1 MKEKRFF
8 SQLTKKILS
17 AAVAFCL
24 ALGAFPFYGTGTDS
38 GYDLPWLWPVPGSY
52 KINCLDYY
60 YNGGIHNQGQCVD
73 IGANGYTGDTR
84 LDVVSATSGS
94 VLYIKDEFNETD
106 NRGSGWGNYVIIR
119 TGDTCVAYAHLQ
131 SVSVKGGQS
140 VKAGQV
146 LGKMG
151 NTGNSTGVHLHLQAY
166 PLGDKNGYQSTA
178 IYVFDKFTENPLYY
192 PKFQFMKGLATY
204 SVRYGEWIR
213 EYYKN
218 VSGAYYTYSGGVV
231 SDYDLTYVDARL
243 RVYATSGAVLRTLP
257 LNDNQYNR
265 ETAEYGSY
273 VDIIGYTFDAYGEI
287 WLKTDTGLWLTEN
300 GVGFYDYND
309 SLEIFGQT
317 LPEGTYG
324 NLADAPLTG
333 TVSSGNPIVLF
344 IAQILSGDTVI
355 AERRLSPASVMS
367 VDINEAASQLLT
379 GSLDDGNYI
388 FRISATAS
396 SQYPNQAVYSCTK
409 VLAESEFVMDSYLS
423 DRTPPIIEAIDFAL
437 SGASLEISVMA
448 TDASSVRSVVLN
460 VSHGEEEKTY
470 TATGSG
476 PYTCPVSL
484 ADFSTATG
492 DFTVVVTATDEYD
505 NVSTGS
511 RTVTVPA
518 SGNGEVW
525 ECTYSAVNTRKEP
538 NTSSEKGTQI
548 VKGTQV
554 TITGFSETSRF
565 LWGQLENGYWTAL
578 RDNSFYYYSY
588 VSGYT
593 YTVTLDYN
601 GGTGGVTSVGKRYG
615 QPAVLPSEVPARE
628 GYTFAGWATS
638 SSAKNAEYPAGTEYS
653 ANANALLFAV
663 WNDNTPP
670 EINSVDVSPEDWV
683 GDGVVVSVSAAD
695 GSGTLYYSFD
705 GGSTW
710 TLENTLYVR
719 ENAVIESGKI
729 VVRDGSGNTA
739 AYGESVAISNIDKT
753 PPSVENASA
762 SVSSTGTKVTF
773 EIDGVT
779 DGESG
784 IEKYEVVLSKTSDFA
799 SVSVKDITSGAAVTV
814 SNGIW
819 YWKLRATDK
828 AGNVSSRSFGRFRV
842 GNAEKLE
849 VPDSLTVVNAGSS
862 FVELIWNGVDNADG
876 YMVAVSQKADFN
888 GYDVFAFPSCAA
900 TVYGLEAGK
909 NYYVRVSAS
918 CSDMVYS
925 ASDFSSSVSFVT
937 LSDDSS
943 IHGFEDLEGA
953 TIEDSIQQCY
963 AVLPYS
969 ADVVNVKAVLGQGA
983 VAGYFSDSGEISDP
997 GAFAFSGS
1005 SANVYIE
1012 VTAENG
1018 TSTRYTLLLTRA
1030 GRTAEMP
1037 VVSVE
1042 NTLPETVVIGQPAG
1056 TLEAVAR
1063 VADGGILT
1071 YEWFVS
1077 VNGAAPEAVGTG
1089 SSVAVP
1095 TDSAGSCEIYVIVTN
1110 TNVRCLEQ
1118 VSSAES
1124 VHISY
1129 TVEKILSPITVVIE
1143 DFEYN
1148 GSTASYAVR
1157 DYSGD
1162 GEVWVRFY
1170 REEDCLNE
1178 ITAPSAVGVYYVRAE
1193 ATETDTYAYAVSPV
1207 VKLTISKASRDDI
1220 PEYTV
1225 TEPTLRV
1232 PTTDVTVYGDGV
1244 EYRIGEGEW
1253 TDLTAQETFTLAE
1266 GETIQFRYKET
1277 ANTAA
1282 GNTVTVVAAAYDGAT
1297 AIVPDGIGYT
1307 LENGMLFVNYL
1318 VTAAVTKSDVF
1329 AGLEK
1334 SDHMTVYDAEGNE
1347 VADGEVITTGCR
1359 IVLADEQGEIDS
1371 ALIIVR
1377 GDVDCDG
1384 YVTMADVKVIMRIS
1398 NGMARP
1404 ENGYELIAG
1413 DMDSDGLL
1421 TSLDAQSV
1429 YRGIA

>member
-1 MKEKRFF
+1 MAYLMKENRFF
-8 SQLTKKILS
+8 SQLKKRLLS
-17 AAVAFCL
+17 AVVAFGL
-24 ALGAFPFYGTGTDS
+24 AIGAFSFYGTGADS

-60 YNGGIHNQGQCVD
+60 YNGGVHNQGQCVD

-94 VLYIKDEFNETD
+94 VLFIRDEFNETD
-106 NRGSGWGNYVIIR
+106 NRGSGWGNYVIVR
-119 TGDTCVAYAHLQ
+119 TGDICVVYAHLQ

-166 PLGDKNGYQSTA
+166 PLGDSNGYQSTA

-204 SVRYGEWIR
+204 SARYGEWIK

-257 LNDNQYNR
+257 LNDNQYIR

-273 VDIIGYTFDAYGEI
+273 VNIIGYTFDAYGEI
-287 WLKTDTGLWLTEN
+287 WLKTDSDLWMTEN

-309 SLEIFGQT
+309 SLDIFGEN
-317 LPEGTYG
+317 LPEGAFG
-324 NLADAPLTG
+324 NLADASVSG
-333 TVSSGNPIVLF
+333 TVSSGNPIVSF
-344 IAQILSGDTVI
+344 SAQILSGETVI
-355 AERRLSPASVMS
+355 SERRLSSVSVMS
-367 VDINEAASQLLT
+367 IDISEVASQLLT
-379 GSLDDGNYI
+379 GTLDDGSYT

-396 SQYPNQAVYSCTK
+396 SQYPNQAVYSCSK
-409 VLAESEFVMDSYLS
+409 VLAESEFTMDSYLS
-423 DRTPPIIEAIDFAL
+423 DRIPPIIEAIDFAL
-437 SGASLEISVMA
+437 NGASLEISVTA
-448 TDASSVRSVVLN
+448 TDASSVKSVVLN
-460 VSHGEEEKTY
+460 VSHSEEKKSY
-470 TATGSG
+470 TASGKG
-476 PYTCPVSL
+476 PYTSSVSL
-484 ADFSTATG
+484 ADFSSATG
-492 DFTVVVTATDEYD
+492 DFNVEVTAADEYD
-505 NVSTGS
+505 NVSTDS

-518 SGNGEVW
+518 SGDGEVW

-538 NTSSEKGTQI
+538 NTSSDKGEQI

-554 TITGFSETSRF
+554 SFSNFSETTRF
-565 LWGQLENGYWTAL
+565 LWGQLENGYWTAV
-578 RDNSFYYYSY
+578 RDNSFYYYKY
-588 VSGYT
+588 ISGYT
-593 YTVTLDYN
+593 YTVALNFN
-601 GGTGGVTSVGKRYG
+601 GGTGTMTEIGKRYG

-638 SSAKNAEYPAGTEYS
+638 SSAKNAEYPAGAEYF

-663 WNDNTPP
+663 WKDSTPP
-670 EINSVDVSPEDWV
+670 EISSVDISPEGWV
-683 GDGVVVSVSAAD
+683 GDGVIVTVSAAD
-695 GSGTLYYSFD
+695 DSGTLYYSFD

-710 TLENTLYVR
+710 TLESTLYVR
-719 ENAVIESGKI
+719 ENTVIDAGKI

-739 AYGESVAISNIDKT
+739 AYGESLTVSNIDKT

-762 SVSSTGTKVTF
+762 SISSTGTKVTF
-773 EIDGVT
+773 EIHGVT

-784 IEKYEVVLSKTSDFA
+784 IEKYEAVLSKTSDFA
-799 SVSVKDITSGAAVTV
+799 SVTIRDITSGAAVTV

-842 GNAEKLE
+842 GNAEKLD

-876 YMVAVSQKADFN
+876 YTVAVSQKADFN
-888 GYDVFAFPSCAA
+888 GYDIYTFPSCAA

-925 ASDFSSSVSFVT
+925 ASDFGASVSFIT

-953 TIEDSIQQCY
+953 TVEDSIQQCY

-969 ADVVNVKAVLGQGA
+969 ADVVNVRAILGQGA
-983 VAGYFSDSGEISDP
+983 VASYFSDSGEIAEP
-997 GAFAFSGS
+997 GAFVFSGS

-1030 GRTAEMP
+1030 GRAAEIP
-1037 VVSVE
+1037 VVFVE
-1042 NTLPETVVIGQPAG
+1042 NTIPASVIIGQPAG
-1056 TLEAVAR
+1056 TLEADAR
-1063 VADGGILT
+1063 VADGGTLT

-1077 VNGAAPEAVGTG
+1077 VNGASPESVGTD
-1089 SSVAVP
+1089 SSVTVP
-1095 TDSAGSCEIYVIVTN
+1095 TDRAGSCEIYVIVTN

-1124 VHISY
+1124 GHIVY

-1148 GSTASYAVR
+1148 GMTASAAVR

-1162 GEVWVRFY
+1162 GEVSVRFY
-1170 REEDCLNE
+1170 REEECLNE
-1178 ITAPSAVGVYYVRAE
+1178 ITAPSAVGVYYVLAE
-1193 ATETDTYAYAVSPV
+1193 ATETDTYAFAVSPIV
-1207 VKLTISKASRDDI
+1207 RLTISKASRDDI

-1334 SDHMTVYDAEGNE
+1334 FDHMTVYDAEGNE

-1384 YVTMADVKVIMRIS
+1384 YVTMADVRVIMRIS

-1404 ENGYELIAG
+1404 ENG
-1413 DMDSDGLL
+1413 
-1421 TSLDAQSV
+1421 
-1429 YRGIA
+1429 